1 MLRLKDWNL
10 TYPLILTKMKRISNN
25 VVSELIR
32 LVPVLIENMPETR
45 NTRLINAVRQT
56 KLQLKKLEK
65 LKDITD

>member
-1 MLRLKDWNL
+1 
-10 TYPLILTKMKRISNN
+10 MKRISNS

-32 LVPVLIENMPETR
+32 LVPVLIDNIPETR

-56 KLQLKKLEK
+56 KLLLKKLEK

>member
-1 MLRLKDWNL
+1 
-10 TYPLILTKMKRISNN
+10 MKRISNN